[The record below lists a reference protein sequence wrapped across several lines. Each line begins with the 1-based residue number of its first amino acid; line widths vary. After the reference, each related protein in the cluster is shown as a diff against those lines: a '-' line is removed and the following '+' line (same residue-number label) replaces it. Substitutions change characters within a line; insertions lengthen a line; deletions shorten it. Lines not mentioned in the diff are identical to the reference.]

1 MYVYFQIRVDLND
14 MMIDD
19 CINVS
24 IKMPLQGPDSDGHVS
39 IYIIHTYR
47 QILTVSLR
55 GKCLTWN
62 WTDIILNLKYLVCTQ
77 EHMVND
83 CFDT

>member
-1 MYVYFQIRVDLND
+1 

-39 IYIIHTYR
+39 IDR
-47 QILTVSLR
+47 QILTNILK
-55 GKCLTWN
+55 GKYLSKKEWQLGVIAVFWFHSLTWN
-62 WTDIILNLKYLVCTQ
+62 WTVAILN
-77 EHMVND
+77 
-83 CFDT
+83 